1 MKWRWYILVR
11 WARSLR
17 CLLGG
22 HRPLLH
28 LGDKT
33 ERSSGPARTVHK
45 FRNHGCPRCGA
56 FFVERV

>member
-11 WARSLR
+11 ILRSLR
-17 CLLGG
+17 CLLFG
-22 HRPLLH
+22 HQPLLH

-33 ERSSGPARTVHK
+33 ERVGPQRVVYRFK
-45 FRNHGCPRCGA
+45 NHGCPRCGA